1 MNNKMAKK
9 KKNVD
14 VEIQVNDASLEIK
27 RDETINEVKLDTK
40 NLDIE
45 VTKTDDKIEVKVD
58 AEKPLLNFVGKI
70 LGRYI
75 TKKLK

>member
-1 MNNKMAKK
+1 MAKK
-9 KKNVD
+9 KKVD

-27 RDETINEVKLDTK
+27 RDETISEVKLDTK

-45 VTKTDDKIEVKVD
+45 VTKTDKEVKVKVD

-75 TKKLK
+75 SKKLK

>member
-1 MNNKMAKK
+1 MAKK
-9 KKNVD
+9 KKVD
-14 VEIQVNDASLEIK
+14 VEIQVNDASLEIHK
-27 RDETINEVKLDTK
+27 DETIKEVKLDTK

-58 AEKPLLNFVGKI
+58 SQKPILNFVGKV
-70 LGRYI
+70 LGRYL

>member
-27 RDETINEVKLDTK
+27 RDETIKEVKLDTK

-45 VTKTDDKIEVKVD
+45 VTKTDDQVKVKVD
-58 AEKPLLNFVGKI
+58 AEKPLFNLVGKI

-75 TKKLK
+75 TKRLK

>member
-1 MNNKMAKK
+1 MAKK
-9 KKNVD
+9 KKVD
-14 VEIQVNDASLEIK
+14 VETQVNDASLEIK

-45 VTKTDDKIEVKVD
+45 VTKTDDQVKVKVD
-58 AEKPLLNFVGKI
+58 AEKPILNLVGKI

-75 TKKLK
+75 TKRLK

>member
-1 MNNKMAKK
+1 MAKK
-9 KKNVD
+9 KKVD
-14 VEIQVNDASLEIK
+14 VEIQVNDASLEIHK
-27 RDETINEVKLDTK
+27 DETISEVKLDTK

-45 VTKTDDKIEVKVD
+45 VKKTGDKVEVKVD
-58 AEKPLLNFVGKI
+58 AERPILNFVGKV

>member
-1 MNNKMAKK
+1 MAKK
-9 KKNVD
+9 KKVD
-14 VEIQVNDASLEIK
+14 VEIQVNDASLEIHK
-27 RDETINEVKLDTK
+27 DETIKEVKLDTK

-45 VTKTDDKIEVKVD
+45 VTKTDDEVKVKVD

-75 TKKLK
+75 KKKL

>member
-1 MNNKMAKK
+1 MAKK

-14 VEIQVNDASLEIK
+14 VEIKVNDASLEIHK
-27 RDETINEVKLDTK
+27 DETIKEVKLDTK

-58 AEKPLLNFVGKI
+58 AQKPILNFVGKV

-75 TKKLK
+75 GKRLK

>member
-1 MNNKMAKK
+1 MAKK
-9 KKNVD
+9 KKVD

-45 VTKTDDKIEVKVD
+45 VTKTDDQVKVKVD
-58 AEKPLLNFVGKI
+58 AEKPILNLVGKI

-75 TKKLK
+75 TKRLK

>member
-1 MNNKMAKK
+1 MAKK
-9 KKNVD
+9 KKVD

-27 RDETINEVKLDTK
+27 KDETINEVKLDTK

-45 VTKTDDKIEVKVD
+45 VTKTDDQVKVKVD
-58 AEKPLLNFVGKI
+58 AEKPILNFVGKI

-75 TKKLK
+75 SKKL

>member
-1 MNNKMAKK
+1 MAKK
-9 KKNVD
+9 KKVD

-45 VTKTDDKIEVKVD
+45 VTKTDEEVKVKVD
-58 AEKPLLNFVGKI
+58 AEKPLFNFVGKI

-75 TKKLK
+75 SKKLK

>member
-1 MNNKMAKK
+1 MAKK
-9 KKNVD
+9 KKVD
-14 VEIQVNDASLEIK
+14 VDIQVNDASLEIHK
-27 RDETINEVKLDTK
+27 DETISEVKLDTK

-45 VTKTDDKIEVKVD
+45 VTKTEDQVKVKVD
-58 AEKPLLNFVGKI
+58 AEKPILNFVGKI

>member
-1 MNNKMAKK
+1 MAKK
-9 KKNVD
+9 KKVD

-27 RDETINEVKLDTK
+27 KDETINEVKLDTK

-45 VTKTDDKIEVKVD
+45 VTKTEDQVKVKVD
-58 AEKPLLNFVGKI
+58 AEKPILNFVGKI

-75 TKKLK
+75 TKKL

>member
-1 MNNKMAKK
+1 MAKK
-9 KKNVD
+9 KKVD
-14 VEIQVNDASLEIK
+14 VEIKVNDASLEIK

-45 VTKTDDKIEVKVD
+45 VTKTDEEVKVKVD
-58 AEKPLLNFVGKI
+58 AEKPLLNFMGKI

-75 TKKLK
+75 SKKLK

>member
-1 MNNKMAKK
+1 MAKK
-9 KKNVD
+9 KKVD

-27 RDETINEVKLDTK
+27 KDETINEVKLDTK
-40 NLDIE
+40 NLDVK
-45 VTKTDDKIEVKVD
+45 VTKTDDKIEVKVE
-58 AEKPLLNFVGKI
+58 AEKPLLNFVGKV

>member
-1 MNNKMAKK
+1 MAKK

-14 VEIQVNDASLEIK
+14 VEVQVNDVTLDIH
-27 RDETINEVKLDTK
+27 RDEQGAEVKLDTK
-40 NLDIE
+40 NLDVE
-45 VTKTDDKIEVKVD
+45 VKKTDDSVELKVD
-58 AEKPLLNFVGKI
+58 AQKPILNFVGKI